1 MNDSED
7 MMQKLLEQE
16 SQLQFSAFSN
26 EDALAIGMIMTQQA
40 TTNNYPVVIDICRH
54 GQTLYYFANAG
65 SSLDNE
71 EWVSRKKNLTNRFGH
86 CSMLM
91 RLKFKC
97 YNPDA
102 FHTNGVTLDSSYT
115 LSGGCFPIYIKN
127 TGPIG
132 TITVSGLT
140 DIDDHNLVVNAIA
153 QHLNV
158 SQQ

>member
-1 MNDSED
+1 MNDSD
-7 MMQKLLEQE
+7 KMMQRLLKQE
-16 SQLQFSAFSN
+16 SQLQFPAFSN
-26 EDALAIGMIMTQQA
+26 ADALAIGTMITQQSVS
-40 TTNNYPVVIDICRH
+40 NNYPVVIDICRH
-54 GQTLYYFANAG
+54 GQTLYYFANTG
-65 SSLDNE
+65 SSPDNE
-71 EWVSRKKNLTNRFGH
+71 EWVSRKKKLTNRFGH

-91 RLKFKC
+91 RLKFKH
-97 YNPDA
+97 YNPDS
-102 FHTNGVTLDSSYT
+102 FHVNGVTLDSSYT

-158 SQQ
+158 SPQ